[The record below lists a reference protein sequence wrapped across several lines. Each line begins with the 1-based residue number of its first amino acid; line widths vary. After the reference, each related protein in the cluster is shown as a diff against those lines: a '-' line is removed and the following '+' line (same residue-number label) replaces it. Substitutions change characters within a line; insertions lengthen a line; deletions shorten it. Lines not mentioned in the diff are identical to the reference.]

1 MYNTKVACSYNT
13 VDVFLET
20 DNITA
25 SEMEFVRDALYRQ
38 ELLDILELE
47 EYDEELMSAAIHDL
61 YEKVK
66 ESPELRK
73 CMVKTAK
80 RLMTA
85 DEEFGL
91 LVLFAYDYMYLT
103 HVCICEYLET
113 GKIAQTSMDNLCA
126 AISSK
131 FSSGLPSM

>member
-1 MYNTKVACSYNT
+1 MYNTKIACTYNT
-13 VDVFLET
+13 VDVFLDT

-38 ELLDILELE
+38 ELLDILQLE

-66 ESPELRK
+66 ESPELQK
-73 CMVKTAK
+73 CMVKTAS
-80 RLMTA
+80 RLMTS

-103 HVCICEYLET
+103 HACICEYLET
-113 GKIAQTSMDNLCA
+113 GKIAQTSMDSLHS
-126 AISSK
+126 AISAK
-131 FSSGLPSM
+131 FSSGL

>member
-1 MYNTKVACSYNT
+1 MNNVMYNTKVVCTYNT
-13 VDVFLET
+13 VDVFLDT

-47 EYDEELMSAAIHDL
+47 EHDEELMSEALHKL
-61 YEKVK
+61 YEQVK
-66 ESPELRK
+66 GSQELRK
-73 CMVKTAK
+73 CMVKMAR

-91 LVLFAYDYMYLT
+91 LILFAYDYMYLT
-103 HVCICEYLET
+103 HPCVCEYLET
-113 GKIAQTSMDNLCA
+113 GEITQTSMENLCA
-126 AISSK
+126 VI
-131 FSSGLPSM
+131 L

>member
-25 SEMEFVRDALYRQ
+25 SEMDFVRDALYRQ

-73 CMVKTAK
+73 CMVKTAE

-103 HVCICEYLET
+103 HACICEYLET
-113 GKIAQTSMDNLCA
+113 GKIAKTSMDSLHA

-131 FSSGLPSM
+131 FSSGL

>member
-1 MYNTKVACSYNT
+1 
-13 VDVFLET
+13 
-20 DNITA
+20 
-25 SEMEFVRDALYRQ
+25 
-38 ELLDILELE
+38 LDILELE
-47 EYDEELMSAAIHDL
+47 EYDEELMSAAIHEL
-61 YEKVK
+61 YVRVK

-113 GKIAQTSMDNLCA
+113 GKIAQTSMDNLHT